1 MKLHLTSVKI
11 DSDLRKS
18 FKILSIQDNMT
29 LQKLINRTIYLYK
42 KDKNFRKRILETNNL
57 GKNI

>member
-11 DSDLRKS
+11 DSDLRKQ

-42 KDKNFRKRILETNNL
+42 KDKAFRKRILETNNL